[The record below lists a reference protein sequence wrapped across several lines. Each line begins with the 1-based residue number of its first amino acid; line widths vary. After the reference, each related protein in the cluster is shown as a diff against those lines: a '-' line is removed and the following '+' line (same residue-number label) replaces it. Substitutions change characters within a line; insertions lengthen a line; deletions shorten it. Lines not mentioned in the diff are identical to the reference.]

1 MSQFSRHHHEHLH
14 QWTAIKWHQFV
25 FSNLLCPAKTI
36 RRQARLK
43 WTKEVAGTVKWS
55 SWYLK
60 TIIVLTHIRHHQL
73 RDSHSGVNRSNSSQS
88 QRTQLAMHNNY
99 LSPEWEATNS
109 TRNEVIWPCSLIH
122 LFGYEHVPAIR
133 SARVWP
139 TNLCTFNR
147 FTYTPHWSVDEIRN
161 WNTFLSFFA
170 FLKDAFA
177 IWILGDC
184 HPAAEHTRMDKL
196 WWRIR
201 KGQSVRGHLI
211 WAAFNCLAR
220 KRINIPRGGP
230 FFSISLSH
238 SIQCSAYFPIS
249 AEFRQGKS

>member
-1 MSQFSRHHHEHLH
+1 
-14 QWTAIKWHQFV
+14 
-25 FSNLLCPAKTI
+25 
-36 RRQARLK
+36 
-43 WTKEVAGTVKWS
+43 
-55 SWYLK
+55 
-60 TIIVLTHIRHHQL
+60 
-73 RDSHSGVNRSNSSQS
+73 
-88 QRTQLAMHNNY
+88 MHNNY